1 MPYALIVNNTQCPQI
16 LTLTYSTLNLQR
28 NDDARI
34 TVRMLY
40 ASNRAAIHAQVLA
53 VNEGCLLG
61 GQEDDGGGNLFGSA
75 GATEFDVWAI
85 LA

>member
-1 MPYALIVNNTQCPQI
+1 
-16 LTLTYSTLNLQR
+16 
-28 NDDARI
+28 
-34 TVRMLY
+34 MLY